1 MSVALLRRSL
11 QAKILLA
18 VLVCAVIPLA
28 AVGSWLA
35 STASRSGELLLRSQL
50 DSTVARAAVT
60 AKTKFQH
67 RQSDLSLLA
76 GNGPVRATLTAAS
89 GDTAPTYARRA
100 FETMPGI
107 MSVVARDVRGRVRW
121 TLGEHPALPEAGGTM
136 KLGIGSPSP
145 VMVFRVPVRD
155 DAGTIIGELEGSVR
169 LDALAPL
176 IASAETTPSSFIA
189 VHDRKAGSWL
199 RPSELPAALLDDAH
213 FAWKEHRWLAVRK
226 AISDPAIDIVTA
238 AQLDPF
244 LDPFERTATLGAL
257 ALTLAAF
264 IVIVLTMFVTRRLT
278 GSLGRLAVAADRVG
292 AGDLDTRIDVSSDD
306 EVGRVART
314 FNGMIDSVQRMM
326 HELSQREAVAAMGE
340 LAATLAHQ
348 VRSPATAMRL
358 DVQRAHDKL
367 PPESA
372 ERALLGRALGQLDRL
387 ERAVTGTLRV
397 ARSTGGEFSEVDV
410 HDPLRRAIAAVQ
422 REHTGRHIEFDDAHL
437 AAGPL
442 QVRGDAPAL
451 EQLFAN
457 VLTNA
462 AQAAR
467 EGGSVTVFLDA
478 THTAHLII
486 VVHDDGFGMTAEVL
500 ARAGEPMFSTK
511 PEGTGLGLAIAKRIA
526 AAHRGT
532 LTVTSRPR
540 EGTTVQLQLPR
551 A

>member
-18 VLVCAVIPLA
+18 VIVCAVIPLA
-28 AVGSWLA
+28 AVGSWLT

-50 DSTVARAAVT
+50 DSTVARAAVA
-60 AKTKFQH
+60 AKSKFQH

-107 MSVVARDVRGRVRW
+107 MSVLARDARGRVRW
-121 TLGEHPALPEAGGTM
+121 TLGEHPALAEAGGAM
-136 KLGIGSPSP
+136 QIGIGSPSP
-145 VMVFRVPVRD
+145 VMVFRAPVRD
-155 DAGTIIGELEGSVR
+155 DAGSIIGELEASVR
-169 LDALAPL
+169 LDALAPP
-176 IASAETTPSSFIA
+176 IASAETAPSSFIA

-199 RPSELPAALLDDAH
+199 RPPALPAALLDDAH
-213 FAWKEHRWLAVRK
+213 FAWKDHRWLAVRMT
-226 AISDPAIDIVTA
+226 IGDPAIDIVAA

-244 LDPFERTATLGAL
+244 LDPFERTATIGAL
-257 ALTLAAF
+257 ALILAAF
-264 IVIVLTMFVTRRLT
+264 IVIVLTIVVTRRLT

-372 ERALLGRALGQLDRL
+372 ERALLARALGQLDRL
-387 ERAVTGTLRV
+387 ERAVSGTLRV
-397 ARSTGGEFSEVDV
+397 ARSTGAEFSDVDV

-422 REHTGRHIEFDDAHL
+422 REHAARHITFDDSHL
-437 AAGPL
+437 ATGPL
-442 QVRGDAPAL
+442 HVRGDAPAL

-478 THTAHLII
+478 THTAHLRI
-486 VVHDDGFGMTAEVL
+486 VVQDDGLGMTAEVL
-500 ARAGEPMFSTK
+500 ARVGEPMFSTK

-532 LTVTSRPR
+532 LTVTSRLR
-540 EGTTVQLQLPR
+540 EGTTVQLELPR